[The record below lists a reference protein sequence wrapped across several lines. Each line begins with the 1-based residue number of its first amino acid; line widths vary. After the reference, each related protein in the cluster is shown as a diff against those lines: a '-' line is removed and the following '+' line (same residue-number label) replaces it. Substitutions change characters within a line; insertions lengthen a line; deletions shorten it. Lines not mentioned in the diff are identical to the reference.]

1 VKTTIEFTASARL
14 FAERAGL
21 FPQLERLQLDEWVS
35 KGDLIEIPAASQ
47 AETFVVLA
55 RRIHVEEDGNCKL
68 IFLLDHPMR
77 STQP

>member
-1 VKTTIEFTASARL
+1 METSVELTASARL
-14 FAERAGL
+14 FAERAEL
-21 FPQLERLQLDEWVS
+21 FPQLGRLQLDEWVS
-35 KGDLIEIPAASQ
+35 KGDLIEIPSSSQ

-55 RRIHVEEDGNCKL
+55 RRIRMAEDGSRKL